1 MSRRRR
7 SYRSPY
13 AAMSGILSGLAGMM
27 GAPRRLRK
35 ALDNITLEKVKIEQ
49 GKLKIQQEQARIAK
63 ENNAV
68 LLQDLEIEL
77 KKLQLLEMQHK
88 LSSLGIGEP
97 ELNPPFWDG

>member
-1 MSRRRR
+1 
-7 SYRSPY
+7 
-13 AAMSGILSGLAGMM
+13 MSGILSGLAQMM
-27 GAPRRLRK
+27 SAPRKLRK

-49 GKLKIQQEQARIAK
+49 GKLKVQQEQAKIAR

-77 KKLQLLEMQHK
+77 KKLQLMELQNK
-88 LSSLGIGEP
+88 LRALGIGEP